1 MQSRKKNWR
10 SLRFLGDFARNFLS
24 MKITPCSKNDIPNLI
39 SVARQSYKE
48 HYLHLW
54 YDGGDWYLQNN
65 FTFEQFSKELSDPNA
80 ALFLISEENISVG
93 FIKLNINKGYENYSD
108 AEALELER
116 IYFLKSAAGRGLGKA
131 TIEFI
136 AEFANQKNKSVV
148 WLKTMDSAPS
158 VEFYKKVGFTILGD
172 YFLPYQQMKVEYRG
186 MFVMIK
192 ALLK

>member
-1 MQSRKKNWR
+1 
-10 SLRFLGDFARNFLS
+10 
-24 MKITPCSKNDIPNLI
+24 MKIKPCTQNEIPDLI

-65 FTFEQFSKELSDPNA
+65 FTDEQFTKELADPNA
-80 ALFLISEENISVG
+80 ALFLIIDEQIPVG
-93 FIKLNINKGYENYSD
+93 FIKLNIDKGYENYSD

-116 IYFLKSAAGRGLGKA
+116 IYFLKSAAGKGLGKA
-131 TIEFI
+131 TIKFV
-136 AEFANQKNKSVV
+136 AQFAKQRNKSVV

-158 VEFYKKVGFTILGD
+158 VEFYKRVGFTILGD
-172 YFLPYQQMKVEYRG
+172 YFLPYEQMKVEYRG

>member
-1 MQSRKKNWR
+1 MEIKPSTIQ
-10 SLRFLGDFARNFLS
+10 
-24 MKITPCSKNDIPNLI
+24 DIPILI
-39 SVARQSYKE
+39 SVARQSYKD

-54 YDGGDWYLQNN
+54 YDGGEWYLQNN
-65 FTFEQFSKELSDPNA
+65 FTYEQFLKELSDPTV
-80 ALFLISEENISVG
+80 ALFLIFDEKTPVG
-93 FIKLNINKGYENYSD
+93 FIKLNINKGYENYSEV
-108 AEALELER
+108 EALELER

-136 AEFANQKNKSVV
+136 THFAKQKNKSVV

-158 VEFYKKVGFTILGD
+158 VEFYKKVGFSILGN
-172 YFLPYQQMKVEYRG
+172 YLLPYEQMKVEYRG